1 MRVGAPI
8 IVANVSKSVGEQKVD
23 VPAAAAAAATA
34 TKSIVSLQRDCK
46 ESEQLTFTP
55 AVVSMA
61 RGVSDHAAETPTT
74 LARLPEPLEVPW
86 LLMMSVRTY
95 RLSPRPRL
103 PRFRPPPQLTTVQS
117 SLHSF
122 PPSAYPNPF
131 HPLGILAQTLDL
143 SRDTVAR

>member
-23 VPAAAAAAATA
+23 VPAAAAATA

-122 PPSAYPNPF
+122 PPPRIPPRF
-131 HPLGILAQTLDL
+131 ILLEFLRKLLT
-143 SRDTVAR
+143 